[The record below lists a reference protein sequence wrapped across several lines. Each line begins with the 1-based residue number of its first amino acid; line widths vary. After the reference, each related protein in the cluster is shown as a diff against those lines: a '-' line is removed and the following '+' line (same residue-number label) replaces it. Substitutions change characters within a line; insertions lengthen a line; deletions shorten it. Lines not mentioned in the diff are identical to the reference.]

1 MAMNEN
7 MSDEAGES
15 AVRFLENLLQA
26 AGLNIRVENEHPG
39 DEGLMLELQGPDNG
53 VVLGN
58 SARVLYALEHIVNQ
72 VVHHRGSGH
81 LKVTLDCNGYR
92 SERVLELQLIARKAA
107 EKVRTTGVSFSLQP
121 MPAVE
126 RRVIHLTLAEE
137 TGIRTESSGMGLN
150 RHVIIFPGH

>member
-1 MAMNEN
+1 MNEKIN
-7 MSDEAGES
+7 EGTGES
-15 AVRFLENLLQA
+15 AVRFLENLLQTA
-26 AGLNIRVENEHPG
+26 RLEVRVQNEQPG

-53 VVLGN
+53 LVLGN
-58 SARVLYALEHIVNQ
+58 NARVLYALEHVVNQ
-72 VVHHRGSGH
+72 VVHHRGESH

-92 SERVLELQLIARKAA
+92 STRVLELQLMARKAA

-137 TGIRTESSGMGLN
+137 AGIRTESSGLGLN
-150 RHVIIFPGH
+150 RHVVIFPGH